1 MKGIQRHFKLSKREL
16 HGILGIWFILA
27 VLSAVGL
34 YLRRPPDVSIVYEN
48 EVVKTPSGDEVQMTH
63 DIYLDSIVVYDPNT
77 VTWHELTQMG
87 LREQVASS
95 WLAWRKAGKVFR
107 CTQDI
112 ESVRGISSQELEMV
126 MPHLIWH
133 NQADDP
139 LLSNDY
145 NQEDNTPSYHEGYGV
160 KKEEEL
166 QQVNLNQANSLSLE
180 ALPGLGPVLSQR
192 IIRYRELL
200 GGFVDVN
207 QLLEVYGL
215 RESHYNLAA
224 DHLYVL
230 ADEVATIDLDSV
242 AFRDLLRHPYAS
254 YHLTKALF
262 DRYGD
267 GITLDSMETALEDSL
282 RLPFLKIKPYLYH
295 NGNEQIDV
303 TISN

>member
-48 EVVKTPSGDEVQMTH
+48 EVAKASSRDEVQMTH
-63 DIYLDSIVVYDPNT
+63 DIYLDSIVVYDPNS

-107 CTQDI
+107 CKQDV
-112 ESVRGISSQELEMV
+112 ESVRGISSQELDMV

-133 NQADDP
+133 NQTDDP
-139 LLSNDY
+139 QVMNDY
-145 NQEDNTPSYHEGYGV
+145 NQGNNTPSYHEGYGV

-192 IIRYRELL
+192 VIRYRELL

-215 RESHYNLAA
+215 RESHYNLAVN
-224 DHLYVL
+224 HLYVL

-267 GITLDSMETALEDSL
+267 GITIDSMETALEDSL